1 MMHCTTPFSA
11 ATMSAMASK
20 PRNPVA
26 RAPLLRKGGVH
37 RKSRSAERMKSKR
50 ELKEEAEGDKDG
62 QEDQGTET
70 DSKRSEPAP

>member
-1 MMHCTTPFSA
+1 
-11 ATMSAMASK
+11 
-20 PRNPVA
+20 
-26 RAPLLRKGGVH
+26 
-37 RKSRSAERMKSKR
+37 MKSKR